1 VRYIIP
7 ILRFYVSEQPLFML
21 SPPSVDI
28 DGLPRLLPF
37 KYPKTEDQV
46 FTHRSY
52 FARPTAVFEDPPG
65 DPAPDNEVLEYIG
78 DSVLS
83 LAVVTLAK
91 SMYRTSARSSFFQ
104 VAVILT
110 TASPQLPYVLA
121 HTRYVTPVSYLGQ
134 AYKVLKHT

>member
-1 VRYIIP
+1 MR
-7 ILRFYVSEQPLFML
+7 

-28 DGLPRLLPF
+28 NGLPRLIPF

-52 FARPTAVFEDPPG
+52 FARPTAVFEDPPN

-91 SMYRTSARSSFFQ
+91 KLYRTCARSYFFQ
-104 VAVILT
+104 RSVILT
-110 TASPQLPYVLA
+110 TASPQLACVLA
-121 HTRYVTPVSYLGQ
+121 HTP
-134 AYKVLKHT
+134 